1 MSFTDVVEAIK
12 TLSLEEKEEI
22 QMLLAQYLREERRE
36 EMYQNY
42 LAAKQAETEGKLNFT
57 SDINQL
63 IKSLSRMG

>member
-36 EMYQNY
+36 EMYQN
-42 LAAKQAETEGKLNFT
+42 
-57 SDINQL
+57 
-63 IKSLSRMG
+63 